1 MWTQKERMASFGIIR
16 WYPAVTGGWGATC
29 SLVHIHRKRN
39 GVSSL
44 TIQYKPFS
52 LASLS
57 QFRTKL
63 DQFCYQRNA
72 IFSFWTIRQQERLDF
87 HVWFVLIETH
97 SWHWGQFQK
106 PQCCWGIK
114 YKVHWYWPQPWGETV
129 NLRSEADTRKQGQ
142 QGGVI
147 FQLANFKSAWILQ
160 NYHSFKTA

>member
-1 MWTQKERMASFGIIR
+1 MRLFRDHKMVPNSHWGL
-16 WYPAVTGGWGATC
+16 GGNMFSC
-29 SLVHIHRKRN
+29 SH
-39 GVSSL
+39 SSEEKWSL
-44 TIQYKPFS
+44 FYSIQYKPFS

-114 YKVHWYWPQPWGETV
+114 YKVHWYWLQPWGGKQST
-129 NLRSEADTRKQGQ
+129 LGGSRYKKTRTAGRCHFSTCELQ
-142 QGGVI
+142 VC
-147 FQLANFKSAWILQ
+147 LNFTKL
-160 NYHSFKTA
+160 SFI

>member
-1 MWTQKERMASFGIIR
+1 MVPNSHW
-16 WYPAVTGGWGATC
+16 GWGATC

-72 IFSFWTIRQQERLDF
+72 IFSFWTISPAREIGF
-87 HVWFVLIETH
+87 SCLICVNWRPIPGTVGSIPETTMLLR
-97 SWHWGQFQK
+97 
-106 PQCCWGIK
+106 IK
-114 YKVHWYWPQPWGETV
+114 YKVHWYWPQPWGKQSTLGVKQIQENKDSREV
-129 NLRSEADTRKQGQ
+129 SFFNLRTSSLLEFYK
-142 QGGVI
+142 
-147 FQLANFKSAWILQ
+147 
-160 NYHSFKTA
+160 NYHSFKNSLKLT